1 MCENRTKQLRN
12 YYEDLAGY
20 NLFSYVMKLF
30 LKSSLYVHHVS
41 YFFFLS
47 LYYKHFYHFRFLEA
61 QIRMMLVIGGRVS
74 VVY

>member
-1 MCENRTKQLRN
+1 MCENTTKQLRN

-20 NLFSYVMKLF
+20 NLFSYVMKIF
-30 LKSSLYVHHVS
+30 LKSSLCVHHVS
-41 YFFFLS
+41 YFFFLF

-61 QIRMMLVIGGRVS
+61 QIRMMLVTGGRVS